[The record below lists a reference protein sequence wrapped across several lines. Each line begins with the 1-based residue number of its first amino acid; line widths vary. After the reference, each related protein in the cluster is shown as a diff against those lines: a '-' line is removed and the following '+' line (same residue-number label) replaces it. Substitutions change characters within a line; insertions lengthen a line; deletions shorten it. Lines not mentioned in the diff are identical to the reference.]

1 MLTAPDFSD
10 RVTAKILLMTQ
21 PYREGSS
28 SELKAFFFFP
38 LPSLNFLGC
47 DVEMLFGEEMCI
59 IQRVDSHS
67 IRIK

>member
-1 MLTAPDFSD
+1 MLTAPDFRD

-21 PYREGSS
+21 PYREGRS
-28 SELKAFFFFP
+28 SELKTFFPP

-47 DVEMLFGEEMCI
+47 DVEMLFGEICI
-59 IQRVDSHS
+59 LERVDSHS